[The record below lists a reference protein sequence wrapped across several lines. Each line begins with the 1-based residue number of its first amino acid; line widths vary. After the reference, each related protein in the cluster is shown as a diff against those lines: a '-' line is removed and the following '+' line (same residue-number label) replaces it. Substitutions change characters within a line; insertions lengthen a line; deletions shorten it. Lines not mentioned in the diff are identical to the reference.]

1 MDHAFAH
8 IEAQTYL
15 KQRNYLAVTV
25 AILAILSVVLFVAG
39 LSRDRE
45 VVLQPIF
52 RSPVTISTAG
62 VSREYMEF
70 VTRDTTHLIL
80 NRSPENLQYWMDS
93 ILAIT
98 APRSQGALKRDLMKI
113 MSEQQGSSIS
123 QYFTISQL
131 TVDPKRL
138 VSEVNGTLHTVV
150 GSREVTSEQK
160 RFRFVWEYSGLSLR
174 LRGFGMLSNQANPDG
189 SRSLASEVEETN
201 NVTPNE

>member
-1 MDHAFAH
+1 
-8 IEAQTYL
+8 
-15 KQRNYLAVTV
+15 
-25 AILAILSVVLFVAG
+25 
-39 LSRDRE
+39 
-45 VVLQPIF
+45 
-52 RSPVTISTAG
+52 
-62 VSREYMEF
+62 
-70 VTRDTTHLIL
+70 
-80 NRSPENLQYWMDS
+80 
-93 ILAIT
+93 
-98 APRSQGALKRDLMKI
+98 